1 MIDDRYLADLR
12 SLLHPAV
19 YPYEKLDLPEEL
31 QMLLTR
37 SKRKTARYALA
48 VTAWDN
54 DCSGSEFLADRRR
67 VVSRELAA
75 RWMFAGVGLYLVVLG
90 TNSDWRDRLSE
101 MRADRT
107 GFHATIVQGVHY
119 INLATGDYDTVQ
131 SAWGPVTF
139 GNAEILADLVAS
151 VPTAA

>member
-1 MIDDRYLADLR
+1 MIDHHHLAELS
-12 SLLHPAV
+12 SLLHPAI
-19 YPYEKLDLPEEL
+19 YPHEKLDLPKEL

-37 SKRKTARYALA
+37 SKRKTARYAFA

-54 DCSGSEFLADRRR
+54 DCNGSEFVADRRR
-67 VVSRELAA
+67 VVTRELAA
-75 RWMFAGVGLYLVVLG
+75 RWMFAEVGLYLVILG
-90 TNSDWRDRLSE
+90 TNKDWRDRLAE

-107 GFHATIVQGVHY
+107 GFHSTIVQGVHY
-119 INLATGDYDTVQ
+119 INTATGAYDTVQ

-151 VPTAA
+151 VPMAA

>member
-1 MIDDRYLADLR
+1 MIDHRYLSDLR
-12 SLLHPAV
+12 LLLYPAV
-19 YPYEKLDLPEEL
+19 YPHEQVDLPKEL

-54 DCSGSEFLADRRR
+54 GCNGNEFLADRRR
-67 VVSRELAA
+67 VVTRELAA
-75 RWMFAGVGLYLVVLG
+75 RWMLAEVGLYLVILG
-90 TNSDWRDRLSE
+90 TNNDWRDRLAE

-107 GFHATIVQGVHY
+107 GFHSTIVQGVHY
-119 INLATGDYDTVQ
+119 INTATGDFNTVQ

-139 GNAEILADLVAS
+139 GNAEILTDLVAS
-151 VPTAA
+151 VPMAA

>member
-1 MIDDRYLADLR
+1 MVDHRYLAELR

-19 YPYEKLDLPEEL
+19 YPYEKLGLPPEL

-37 SKRKTARYALA
+37 NKRKTARYALA
-48 VTAWDN
+48 VTVWD
-54 DCSGSEFLADRRR
+54 DTCDGSVFLADRRR
-67 VVSRELAA
+67 VVTRELAA
-75 RWMFAGVGLYLVVLG
+75 RWMYAEVGLYLVILG
-90 TNSDWRDRLSE
+90 KNTDWRDRLAE
-101 MRADRT
+101 MRVDRT

-119 INLATGDYDTVQ
+119 INIVTGDYDTVH